1 MEALNSQLLQFFDR
15 LLWVSIQGS
24 VLIVLII
31 LVQLILRR
39 RLPIRWHY
47 FIWLLLLIR
56 LAMPWL
62 PESKIS
68 VFNLVP
74 KSIQQGR
81 IIEAITESDDVGHF
95 GFYSGMRS
103 TDAQETQPEEIS
115 ESVFIRFVRMLPL
128 LWLVGTVVIAGYVCV
143 RNISLWLTVKRER
156 PITDQKILELL
167 EDCKMEMGVQTI
179 LGVVVSDRIK
189 SPALFGFIRP
199 RLLLPQGMLET
210 YGLEEL
216 RYVFIHELAHLKQRD
231 IYLGWLMAL
240 LQVVHWFNPLMW
252 FAFGRMR
259 ADRELACD
267 GLAISMMDTDEPP
280 EYGRTIVNLLENFSQ
295 VRYLPSVAGILED
308 TCQIE
313 RRIKMIADYKK
324 TSRSRWAGAML
335 LLAVLACVVLTNA
348 YVAKADLDFSTPTN
362 LGPTVNSSAWDIAP
376 NISADG
382 LSLYFCSTRPGGSG
396 QGDIWV
402 TTRATKEDDW
412 GNPVNLGQTVNS
424 SSWELHPCVSADGLT
439 LYFGSDRPGG
449 SGGQDLYV
457 ATRAK
462 IEDDWSSPLNLGPMV
477 NSSADEWGQ
486 SLSAD
491 GLELYFSSMRPGGHG
506 GLDLWVTTRE
516 TTNDDWGPP
525 VNLGPT
531 VNSSASEGFPSIS
544 TDGLTLFF
552 SDYPFGTPRPGGYGS
567 SDIWMTTRATKS
579 DPWGEPVNLG
589 PTINSSSHEA
599 CPNISADGSTL
610 YFDSTRSGGS
620 GTWDLWQVSILPVVD
635 LNGDGKVDFK
645 DFRKLV
651 QYWGQDEPSCD
662 IAPLPNGDGIVDS
675 KDLNLLAEYLMK
687 ELQPVAHWKLDE
699 TEGTTAHDSIGVND
713 GTLHGNPAWQP
724 AGGTVG
730 GALQFDG
737 VDDYVSTSFILD
749 PGKGSFGAFAWIK
762 GGAPGQVVI
771 SQTDIT
777 IGRSTQP
784 GSAWLWADSSGGRL
798 MTGLMDTVFGP
809 LESESIITD
818 GQWHHIGLVYD
829 FDGLHRCLYVDGAE
843 VAKDTDVV
851 GGVDSNGG
859 LYFGAGK
866 TLDAT
871 SFFTG
876 LIDDIRIYDRALS
889 AEEVAEL
896 AR

>member
-1 MEALNSQLLQFFDR
+1 
-15 LLWVSIQGS
+15 
-24 VLIVLII
+24 
-31 LVQLILRR
+31 
-39 RLPIRWHY
+39 
-47 FIWLLLLIR
+47 
-56 LAMPWL
+56 
-62 PESKIS
+62 
-68 VFNLVP
+68 
-74 KSIQQGR
+74 
-81 IIEAITESDDVGHF
+81 
-95 GFYSGMRS
+95 
-103 TDAQETQPEEIS
+103 
-115 ESVFIRFVRMLPL
+115 
-128 LWLVGTVVIAGYVCV
+128 
-143 RNISLWLTVKRER
+143 
-156 PITDQKILELL
+156 
-167 EDCKMEMGVQTI
+167 
-179 LGVVVSDRIK
+179 
-189 SPALFGFIRP
+189 
-199 RLLLPQGMLET
+199 MLET

-240 LQVVHWFNPLMW
+240 LQIVHWFNPLMW

-267 GLAISMMDTDEPP
+267 GLAISMMDADEPP
-280 EYGRTIVNLLENFSQ
+280 KYGRTIVNLLENFSQ
-295 VRYLPSVAGILED
+295 VRYVPSVAGILED

-362 LGPTVNSSAWDIAP
+362 LGPTVNSSAWDVAP

-382 LSLYFCSTRPGGSG
+382 LELYFFSTRPGGSG
-396 QGDIWV
+396 QSDIWV

-424 SSWELHPCVSADGLT
+424 SSWELYPCVSADGLT

-462 IEDDWSSPLNLGPMV
+462 IEDYWGSPVNLGPMV
-477 NSSADEWGQ
+477 NSSAGEWGQ
-486 SLSAD
+486 SISTD

-506 GLDLWVTTRE
+506 GLDLWVTTRA
-516 TTNDDWGPP
+516 TKDYDWGPP

-531 VNSSASEGFPSIS
+531 VNSSASDAFPCIS
-544 TDGLTLFF
+544 PDGLALFF
-552 SDYPFGTPRPGGYGS
+552 SDYTFGTSRPGGYGS
-567 SDIWMTTRATKS
+567 TDIWMTTRATKS

-589 PTINSSSHEA
+589 PEVNSSSDESD
-599 CPNISADGSTL
+599 PSLSADGQSL
-610 YFDSTRSGGS
+610 YFCSVRPGGS
-620 GTWDLWQVSILPVVD
+620 GSWDLWQVKILPVVD

-645 DFRKLV
+645 DFRKLA
-651 QYWGQDEPSCD
+651 QYWGQNEPSCD

-675 KDLNLLAEYLMK
+675 KDLNLLAEYLLK
-687 ELQPVAHWKLDE
+687 EIRPVAHWMLDE
-699 TEGTTAHDSIGVND
+699 TEGTIAQDSIGVND
-713 GTLHGNPAWQP
+713 GALHGGPAWQP
-724 AGGTVG
+724 AGGIVG

-737 VDDYVSTSFILD
+737 IDDYVSTAFILD
-749 PGKGSFGAFAWIK
+749 PAKGSFSAFAWIK
-762 GGAPGQVVI
+762 GGAPGQVII

-777 IGRSTQP
+777 IGLNTQP
-784 GSAWLWADSSGGRL
+784 GSAWLWADPSYGRL
-798 MTGLMDTVFGP
+798 ITRLMHPPFDP
-809 LESESIITD
+809 LVSESVITD
-818 GQWHHIGLVYD
+818 VQWHHVGLVYD

-843 VAKDTDVV
+843 VARDTDVV
-851 GGVDSNGG
+851 GGVGSDGG

-866 TLDAT
+866 TLDAG

-889 AEEVAEL
+889 AEEIAEL
-896 AR
+896 GR